1 MRLSFLNTRKMTS
14 LNLVR
19 TKARPRHPPSLYLKM
34 WNRWAPFGADS
45 KDSNVDWEHLLEQV
59 RLHPSIA
66 RYCDE
71 ERLEMFLLHF
81 VCALQPPLEVVEA
94 VMMANPEAISKKS
107 LFAEITPLM
116 VACGR
121 NASPQVIRRLVKGA
135 EETILMTNADGYA
148 AIHWACRED
157 VAPEVVHKLLQVLPE
172 VANQCVRGERVRTKE
187 ITPVDIVSRS
197 GTTRGSPLP
206 TQWKKIVLFLRAQH
220 YGNVDQGM
228 STTLHAALALR
239 SCDVIVRGILECDE
253 GRHPFIGLRD
263 EYGHFPLHYAVRWHS
278 STDRLLFRLL
288 SSRPDVAR
296 IRDASTLKLP
306 LHEALISGYGW
317 NEGIKEL
324 FLLHKPAI
332 YEIDLDYKLYPFALA
347 AAFSDLDATFNL
359 LRQYPNA
366 VAPS

>member
-1 MRLSFLNTRKMTS
+1 MKKPT
-14 LNLVR
+14 
-19 TKARPRHPPSLYLKM
+19 PRHPPRVYLKM
-34 WNRWAPFGADS
+34 WDHWAPFGADS
-45 KDSNVDWEHLLEQV
+45 KDAKVDWEDVLEQV

-107 LFAEITPLM
+107 LSAEITPLM

-135 EETILMTNADGYA
+135 EETILVTNADGYA

-157 VAPEVVHKLLQVLPE
+157 VSPGVVHELLHVLPE
-172 VANQCVRGERVRTKE
+172 VANQCVRGDRVRTKD

-197 GTTRGSPLP
+197 GTTYGSLLP
-206 TQWKKIVLFLRAQH
+206 TQWKKIVLFLQARH

-228 STTLHAALALR
+228 STMLHAALALQ
-239 SCDVIVRGILECDE
+239 SCDVIVRGVLEHDE
-253 GRHPFIGLRD
+253 GRRQSIGLRD

-288 SSRPDVAR
+288 SSRPDVASF
-296 IRDASTLKLP
+296 RDASTLKLP

-317 NEGIKEL
+317 HEGIQEL
-324 FLLHKPAI
+324 FLLHKPAV
-332 YEIDLDYKLYPFALA
+332 YEIDSGYELYPFALA